1 MRLWDFGVIR
11 RPLAALFAVCIA
23 SALLSWVVV
32 RDEADALAATQTM
45 TWSGS
50 NAFELDTDTDFSA
63 FGCVGTQQ
71 NLDFTAAWTVT
82 FPDTVVEGSTYELW
96 LELDSIAINNFLTC
110 DITYRNLTF
119 NFPMPDGSTC
129 TVVWPGPINDDS
141 SATPNY
147 KTVCE
152 FVAPAAGSYAFR
164 LTNGITGT
172 HTQGGPDAS
181 TGTRNI
187 YFSAGSGS
195 TINFTS
201 IAAPVLKD
209 DIAVIYYNTPSVI
222 DVLSNDT
229 LTGCAA
235 GWRVSAVTG
244 DAIVSNAG
252 QDITY
257 PMPYPNDV
265 VGTDTVTYEVSC
277 PTAEAMLV
285 DGGATSADVNITIL
299 NRDPIAVNDGVITAI
314 SSVATDINWRG
325 NDSDPDPFDSISI
338 LSFQATSANGGTVVD
353 NGNGTFTYTSPAGY
367 TGTDTFTYTITDEA
381 GNTSTAV
388 VSLNVTAAT
397 TTTTAPTT
405 TTTTGVETT
414 TTTTAGGS
422 DTCTIDSVDTDGGGV
437 PDCVEAI
444 MGTDPDVAAD
454 DDPTIDT
461 DGDGVPDV
469 VEIIAGTDPEDG
481 TDVPSGL
488 NGTDTDGDGY
498 PDWVEIL
505 AGTDPEDPD
514 STPATDGD
522 TTDTDGD
529 GVADWIEILYG
540 SDPEDPDSL
549 PVNIDS
555 DGDGVPDWVEII
567 MGTDPFDINDV
578 DLTSD
583 SDGDGVL
590 DWVEIANGTDP
601 DDPLDP
607 GADELT
613 CGLSTVQAGST
624 VHVTL
629 PGYLPGTAYMVEIN
643 PTIASGTVPAGATFT
658 VAAQIPADLAP
669 GTYTIKATGTGLD
682 GGLRVLTCPTIT
694 VTAAATTT
702 TSSTPTTATTTPASN
717 NQTNNGRGNG
727 YNQGGYNNGANN
739 NGTNNTYTT
748 TVRSTGSNQTAG
760 TTVTPSRV
768 TPSSNAGTN
777 STVTNRTSRNVA
789 FTGSATEF
797 MLGAGGLMLLLG
809 AGLLANRG
817 RRGSTNA

>member
-1 MRLWDFGVIR
+1 MRLWNFGGVR
-11 RPLAALFAVCIA
+11 RPLAALTALCFAA
-23 SALLSWVVV
+23 ALLSWIAV
-32 RDEADALAATQTM
+32 RDEAGANAATQTM
-45 TWSGS
+45 TWSG
-50 NAFELDTDTDFSA
+50 AFAEMQDACPVGVDNDMHAT
-63 FGCVGTQQ
+63 FGVTYP
-71 NLDFTAAWTVT
+71 TETVA
-82 FPDTVVEGSTYELW
+82 GSTYQMLIELQNVSW
-96 LELDSIAINNFLTC
+96 NDCVSLTQRDYNSITLQV
-110 DITYRNLTF
+110 
-119 NFPMPDGSTC
+119 PMPDGSTC
-129 TVVWPGPINDDS
+129 AVTYSGTWHDNSSYTVNQ
-141 SATPNY
+141 TQ
-147 KTVCE
+147 TCT
-152 FVAPAAGSYAFR
+152 FVAPAAGSQTHS
-164 LTNGITGT
+164 LTNGISGSYDGSHGTGVIVFDGGGSTTGT
-172 HTQGGPDAS
+172 
-181 TGTRNI
+181 NI
-187 YFSAGSGS
+187 TFA
-195 TINFTS
+195 S
-201 IAAPVLKD
+201 IAAPVLRD
-209 DIAVIYYNTPSVI
+209 DIAVIYYNSPTVI
-222 DVLSNDT
+222 DVLGNDT
-229 LTGCAA
+229 LTGCAED
-235 GWRVSAVTG
+235 WKVSAVTG
-244 DAIVSNAG
+244 DAIVTNG
-252 QDITY
+252 GLDITY

-265 VGTDTVTYEVSC
+265 LGTDTVTYEVTC
-277 PTAEAMLV
+277 PTAEALLV
-285 DGGATSADVNITIL
+285 SGGATSADVNITIL
-299 NRDPIAVNDGVITAI
+299 NRPPTAEDDLATVV
-314 SSVATDINWRG
+314 SAVATNINWRG
-325 NDSDPDPFDSISI
+325 NDSDLDSFDTISI